1 MPRFQANRRRIMQ
14 VQLGALRSPLY
25 RRYWL
30 GSLASIGATQLL
42 ILGKGWLVFE
52 LSGSPLKLGLLGAA
66 GAIPQILVSLFGGVL
81 ADRLDKRR
89 VLMVTSLIVATLLL
103 LLAVL
108 DSTGVVEVWH
118 VISIAALIGFTS
130 GFDWPARQALFPT
143 LIDRQHM
150 MSAVA
155 LNSVLWQG
163 TRMIVPAIG
172 GIVIALSSTA
182 VVFFVSALGFLTM
195 FFVLVT
201 LDVAHRV
208 TAKGN
213 SLQQFAEGLKF
224 IGSSRLF
231 AILIPMTWIVTFFG
245 VSYIQLMPAFADILD
260 VGERGFGFLL
270 SASGVGSVTGT
281 ILIMFIQN
289 SHRLGWLILGGCF
302 CSTLALFGFSV
313 VTGSAESLD
322 NAYGIAIMF
331 VLLMS
336 MFNSTYLIS
345 SMTVLQMR
353 VPDSLRGRVMGIH
366 GITFS
371 LIPLG
376 ALFGGSVAAAYTP
389 PIAVAVGASI
399 VMLAVLTVAMTQ
411 GEIRD
416 LKGE

>member
-1 MPRFQANRRRIMQ
+1 MQ

-66 GAIPQILVSLFGGVL
+66 GAAPQILVTLFGGVL

-89 VLMVTSLIVATLLL
+89 VLMVTSLIVTSLLL
-103 LLAVL
+103 LLGIL
-108 DSTGVVEVWH
+108 DSSGVVEVWH
-118 VISIAALIGFTS
+118 VIAIAALIGLTS
-130 GFDWPARQALFPT
+130 GFDWPARQAFFPS
-143 LIDRQHM
+143 LIEREDM

-172 GIVIALSSTA
+172 GIVIALTSTA
-182 VVFFVSALGFLTM
+182 VVFFASAIGYVTM
-195 FFVLVT
+195 FLVLSSLRVEQR
-201 LDVAHRV
+201 VAPR
-208 TAKGN
+208 GN
-213 SLQQFAEGLKF
+213 SLQQFVEGLRF
-224 IGSSRLF
+224 IWSTKVF
-231 AILIPMTWIVTFFG
+231 AILIPLTWIGTFFG
-245 VSYIQLMPAFADILD
+245 VSYIQLMPAFAEILG

-281 ILIMFIQN
+281 LLVITVQR
-289 SHRLGWLILGGCF
+289 SHRLGWLILGSSMCATF
-302 CSTLALFGFSV
+302 ALFGFAA
-313 VTGSAESLD
+313 VTG
-322 NAYGIAIMF
+322 NADVLGHAYSVAIGF
-331 VLLMS
+331 VFLMS
-336 MFNSTYLIS
+336 LFNSMYLIS
-345 SMTVLQMR
+345 TMTVLQMR
-353 VPDSLRGRVMGIH
+353 VPDGLRGRVMGIH

-376 ALFGGSVAAAYTP
+376 ALFGGSVASVYTP

-399 VMLAVLTVAMTQ
+399 VLVAVLSVALTQ
-411 GEIRD
+411 SEIRSIT
-416 LKGE
+416 GE